1 MSQSARARAIR
12 IPRLKRT
19 ALLVLAATAIAMLTA
34 TTAPGSA
41 RLVWNT
47 SPSAP
52 AGIYYIES
60 DGWRVGD
67 RIAARPSA
75 NLARDLDGRRILP
88 LGRLL
93 IKRVVAGEGDVVC
106 RQGNAVTVN
115 STAVATALSVSRAG
129 AALPVWSG
137 CQTFGASDVLLLGE
151 TPHSYDGRYFGV
163 TRAEEIV
170 GRVRLL
176 VAF

>member
-1 MSQSARARAIR
+1 MPQSVRARVIR
-12 IPRLKRT
+12 VPRLKRT
-19 ALLVLAATAIAMLTA
+19 ALLVLAATAIGMLAATA
-34 TTAPGSA
+34 APGSA

-52 AGIYYIES
+52 AGIYSIES

-67 RIAARPSA
+67 RIAARPST
-75 NLARDLDGRRILP
+75 NLARDLDGRGILP
-88 LGRLL
+88 LGKLL

-106 RQGNAVTVN
+106 RQGNAVTAN
-115 STAVATALSVSRAG
+115 ATAVATALSVSGAG

-137 CQTFGASDVLLLGE
+137 CQTLGASDVLLLGE
-151 TPHSYDGRYFGV
+151 TPQSYDGRYFGV
-163 TRAEEIV
+163 TRAEEIL